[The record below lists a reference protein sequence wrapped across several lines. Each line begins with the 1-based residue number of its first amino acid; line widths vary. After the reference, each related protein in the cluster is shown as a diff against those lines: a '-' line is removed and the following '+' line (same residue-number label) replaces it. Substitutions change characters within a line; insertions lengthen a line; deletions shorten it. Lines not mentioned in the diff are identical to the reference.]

1 MRPIGSTKERLA
13 IYEREFINLLCLIS
27 CDKSLQPSTRH
38 KLTRAF
44 TLLYLT
50 GCRVSEIVNLSFEDI
65 QNIFTH
71 KSLALNGATK
81 TRKPRTIFFN
91 KNMLNMLLKL
101 TYYDT
106 NEHNGF
112 LFYENGKDIPMSKKG
127 LTALLNTHLAKH
139 LSPLYTTHSFR
150 AGYVTRIVEAT
161 GNLKTAQDI
170 IGHKSI
176 NTTIGY
182 LSTSK
187 QQKLDALDKIFGDD
201 KCTLSH

>member
-1 MRPIGSTKERLA
+1 MRPVGSTKERLA

-27 CDKSLQPSTRH
+27 CDKSLKDTTKH

-44 TLLYLT
+44 TLLYLS
-50 GCRVSEIVNLSFEDI
+50 GCRVGEIVNLRIADI
-65 QNIFTH
+65 QNIFYH
-71 KSLALNGATK
+71 KSLALDGTTK
-81 TRKPRTIFFN
+81 TRRPRTIFFN
-91 KNMLNMLLKL
+91 KPMIDMLLKL
-101 TYYDT
+101 NYDDAK
-106 NEHNGF
+106 EHGGF
-112 LFYENGKDIPMSKKG
+112 LFYENAKFSPMDKKG
-127 LTALLNTHLAKH
+127 LTTLLNEYLAKY
-139 LSPLYTTHSFR
+139 LGTLYTTHSFR

-176 NTTIGY
+176 NTTIRY